1 MMRHSCLFRP
11 VSGLLGSILIYMA
24 VTCSV
29 SSCTDDTFN
38 KYQQENTGLLTFDVK
53 VPGNWTN
60 GLSRATT
67 DISIKRMSQSA
78 HAEPLY
84 LVTEISEVA
93 ADAAA
98 SDAVA
103 KEAAT
108 RGSMVNSTDNFHT
121 NFGLSAICYTGAW
134 PEEEP
139 TDWGTDFAHNLKIEK
154 KEEGIWKSAE
164 KLNWLGSGGIRF
176 FAYSPYSSSDN
187 GIVHSD
193 KNQGGI
199 PTLTYTVPTDVTKQQ
214 DLMTAMEDCPG
225 GQGGAVNL
233 NFEHALTAV
242 TIKTGTKML
251 SGEVTEITISGVC
264 GKGTCQIGAKN
275 WEPDKDHADCSF
287 SIKEEIKLDEN
298 KDDLMTKPGIE
309 LNKDEEGYT
318 FMMIPQ
324 TLTDKATLTIVFADS
339 ISKTPH
345 ILTAELQ
352 KYTKDKTWV
361 AGKKYTYS
369 VNTTGIIVEPI
380 IEMKINRANTLYPN
394 GGYKGIDVITLTED
408 NLYTKMTEADKLEYL
423 PVSGFLNDVSIAAYT
438 RVVQAS
444 ATDDESKEQI
454 RKLDFKIEWSTD
466 EGKTWEPAPSGNSNM
481 GWRPDAPSTQTVADE
496 TDGKYPS
503 VNGSILLPA
512 QPQFT
517 YMQNF
522 LYGEG
527 TTIEQAKLP
536 KTVEDPGEGTAT
548 DPYDLVNN
556 NTVAK
561 ESANC
566 YIVNNYGYYTFPAYY
581 GNTYGKDGNTSSYIH
596 EGDIP
601 SNVEKLVLPNFV
613 DHNDQKITKGSIDG
627 VANAILLWQ
636 DSPDL
641 VTDVK
646 LNEKKNGWV
655 SFRVPKE
662 TINQGNAVIAVRN
675 SEGTILWSWHIWVTH
690 RKWDDSSCITMSNE
704 NLNQH
709 GRSFII
715 TPCNLGYCEPHE
727 GDPERKIYM
736 RFVADPKLVNGS
748 SNGNGVILNKQI
760 TIDGAPRLSSEKE
773 AVAVITFTQPKITK
787 SAAGD
792 NTYYQWGRKDAMLP
806 GVHNEDTYKNG
817 LTGDR
822 SALNEELDMVN
833 KMFYSTE
840 EFRFTSAET
849 AQSIGKSIQ
858 LPHKFFIHKRPPT
871 DDGKGVNG
879 TPDDPV
885 NNYKRRHWHDGTN
898 TSYDL
903 QTIMNYWNTQLVQSG
918 NAHFV
923 YNVTEKQN
931 YKLPPND
938 QYVVKTIYDPS
949 PAGFKI
955 PPIKA
960 FADFFDDVELELVP
974 DPKPNNPDNKKTK
987 GKPNADELHDKSSD
1001 FVGWKVDNINGRTFY
1016 FPATGVRDM
1025 GIKYKDIDYG
1035 TYPGFASITYIATS
1049 GFHDSGGTGS
1059 SCLILS
1065 IDKRNNDFFNHTK
1078 PVDGTNNAY
1087 GFTVRP
1093 IRDGQTGTGN

>member
-38 KYQQENTGLLTFDVK
+38 KYQQEDTGLLTFDVK

-60 GLSRATT
+60 VLSRAAT

-78 HAEPLY
+78 HTEPLY

-93 ADAAA
+93 TDAAA
-98 SDAVA
+98 SDAA
-103 KEAAT
+103 AEEAAT

-121 NFGLSAICYTGAW
+121 NFGLSAICYTGTW
-134 PEEEP
+134 PDGDP
-139 TDWGTDFAHNLKIEK
+139 TNWHTDFAHNLKVTK
-154 KEEGIWKSAE
+154 NGTSWKSE
-164 KLNWLGSGGIRF
+164 KQLNWLGTGGIRF

-193 KNQGGI
+193 KSKGGI
-199 PTLTYTVPTDVTKQQ
+199 PTLTYTVPKDVTKQH
-214 DLMTAMEDCPG
+214 DLMTATKDCSG
-225 GQGGAVNL
+225 GQGGAVDL
-233 NFEHALTAV
+233 KFEHVLTAI
-242 TIKTGTKML
+242 TIKTGKEML
-251 SGEVTEITISGVC
+251 SGKVTGITISGVY
-264 GKGTCQIGAKN
+264 GKGTCQIGAKE
-275 WEPDKDHADCSF
+275 WTLEGTPDSTF

-298 KDDLMTKPGIE
+298 KDDLMTTPGIE

-345 ILTAELQ
+345 TLTAELQ
-352 KYTKDKTWV
+352 KYTKDNKWV

-394 GGYKGIDVITLTED
+394 GGYKGIDVITLNKDE
-408 NLYTKMTEADKLEYL
+408 NLYTKMTEAAKLAYL

-454 RKLDFKIEWSTD
+454 RTLDFKIEWSTD

-496 TDGKYPS
+496 TNGKYPP

-536 KTVEDPGEGTAT
+536 GTVKDPGEGTAT
-548 DPYDLVNN
+548 EPYDLVSK

-601 SNVEKLVLPNFV
+601 SNVENLVLPNFV
-613 DHNDQKITKGSIDG
+613 DHNDLPITTGRIDG

-646 LNEKKNGWV
+646 LNEKELGWV

-690 RKWDDSSCITMSNE
+690 RKWDDSSCITMSDK

-709 GRSFII
+709 GRPFII

-727 GDPERKIYM
+727 GNPERKVYM

-748 SNGNGVILNKQI
+748 SNGDGVILNKQI

-773 AVAVITFTQPKITK
+773 AEAVITFTQPKITK

-806 GVHNEDTYKNG
+806 GVHSKETNNHDQIGAIDNNIK
-817 LTGDR
+817 
-822 SALNEELDMVN
+822 EELDMVN

-918 NAHFV
+918 NAKLD
-923 YNVTEKQN
+923 YNAKENKNPIYAQE
-931 YKLPPND
+931 PNG

-960 FADFFDDVELELVP
+960 YADFFDDVELELVP
-974 DPKPNNPDNKKTK
+974 DPKDPNKKITK
-987 GKPNADELHDKSSD
+987 AGENADPLYDSSND
-1001 FVGWKVDNINGRTFY
+1001 FVGWTVDNINGKTFY
-1016 FPATGVRDM
+1016 FPSTGVRDM

-1049 GFHDSGGTGS
+1049 GFHNSGGTGS

-1065 IDKRNNDFFNHTK
+1065 IDKRKNDFYNHTK

-1093 IRDGQTGTGN
+1093 IRDGQK